1 MKIFLQFV
9 SFCSKKDELKIRKV
23 KKGKIRKYRTCLKE
37 ELKSFVKPSRRNCE
51 GETLIYKCMMQTPW
65 KECFLLCFV
74 YKLRG
79 DANTKIHLF
88 QQRRKNFKLEG
99 SGLVALKLLRF

>member
-1 MKIFLQFV
+1 MPGEKSKKQSTNAIEKGIHRISVKIFLQFV

-51 GETLIYKCMMQTPW
+51 GETLIYKCMMQTP
-65 KECFLLCFV
+65 
-74 YKLRG
+74 
-79 DANTKIHLF
+79 
-88 QQRRKNFKLEG
+88 
-99 SGLVALKLLRF
+99 

>member
-51 GETLIYKCMMQTPW
+51 GETLI
-65 KECFLLCFV
+65 
-74 YKLRG
+74 
-79 DANTKIHLF
+79 
-88 QQRRKNFKLEG
+88 
-99 SGLVALKLLRF
+99 